1 MVTNIRNLLVTQNKN
16 GDPLSMNNAK
26 NRYNHPFNFNSLC
39 LYNMSGIISH
49 ITKVSIRR
57 FAPDTAPVSACG
69 NKQFRTF
76 CNKLYYISNFKDFN
90 TLTLAC

>member
-1 MVTNIRNLLVTQNKN
+1 
-16 GDPLSMNNAK
+16 
-26 NRYNHPFNFNSLC
+26 
-39 LYNMSGIISH
+39 MSGIISH

-57 FAPDTAPVSACG
+57 FAPDAAPVSACG